1 MDSGEA
7 PAAERS
13 AEHPDATGSGEAST
27 EWIVGSGEAPTVT
40 SGASITTGT
49 PCMPM
54 CKVSTGHAGFVPN
67 DLKFIPAIQCMKEVR
82 LVECLVT
89 HMER

>member
-7 PAAERS
+7 PAVERS
-13 AEHPDATGSGEAST
+13 TEYPDAS
-27 EWIVGSGEAPTVT
+27 GSGEAPTVT

-67 DLKFIPAIQCMKEVR
+67 ALKFIPAIQCMKEVR